1 MSQKNGY
8 IKLHRSLLD
17 CFLWDSE
24 EKHNKRSA
32 WIDLLLLANHA
43 EKKILFDNE
52 IVTVKRGQYLTSI
65 RKLANRWGWSVN
77 TAKSYLELLESDGMI
92 HKKSTTKCTL
102 IDIVN
107 YEKYQGFSDFQDE
120 PIDTSTDT
128 LTDTAIDTQT
138 DTRSDTQTA
147 HGLTPNNNEKND
159 NNINI
164 YNVHFEE
171 VWKIYSRKD
180 GKQKAYRMYQSR
192 LNEGY
197 SEAELL
203 TATKNYMDYCQKN
216 ETEKKYIKMCSTF
229 FGIDKPFVDYLG
241 TQKTTPVDGP
251 MEYQI
256 GDYNTHPQIPP
267 FYGFPKEWFESG
279 QPVRERFRT
288 IKQPRNFDIGVT
300 DETIY
305 SPDDLWREFELRKR
319 GYENEQFGFD
329 ECS

>member
-32 WIDLLLLANHA
+32 WIDLLLLANHS
-43 EKKILFDNE
+43 EKKTLFDNE
-52 IVTVKRGQYLTSI
+52 VLIINRGQYLTSI

-77 TAKSYLELLESDGMI
+77 TTKSYLDLLESDGMI
-92 HKKSTTKCTL
+92 RRKSTTKCTL

-107 YEKYQGFSDFQDE
+107 YEKYQGFSDFQE
-120 PIDTSTDT
+120 STIDTPT
-128 LTDTAIDTQT
+128 DTQT
-138 DTRSDTQTA
+138 DTVIDTLTDTQTA
-147 HGLTPNNNEKND
+147 HGLTPNNKLKNER
-159 NNINI
+159 NIYNNI

-180 GKQKAYRMYQSR
+180 GKQKAYRMYQAR
-192 LNEGY
+192 LKEGY
-197 SEAELL
+197 SEDELL
-203 TATKNYMDYCQKN
+203 TAAKGYMDYCQKSG
-216 ETEKKYIKMCSTF
+216 TEKKYIKMCSTF

-241 TQKTTPVDGP
+241 SQKITPVNGP

-256 GDYNTHPQIPP
+256 CDYNIHPQVPP
-267 FYGFPKEWFESG
+267 TYGFPEEWFENG
-279 QPVRERFRT
+279 QPIRDRFKT
-288 IKQPRNFDIGVT
+288 IKQPQNFSVGVT

-305 SPDDLWREFELRKR
+305 TPDDLWREFELRKR
-319 GYENEQFGFD
+319 GFENEQFGFD